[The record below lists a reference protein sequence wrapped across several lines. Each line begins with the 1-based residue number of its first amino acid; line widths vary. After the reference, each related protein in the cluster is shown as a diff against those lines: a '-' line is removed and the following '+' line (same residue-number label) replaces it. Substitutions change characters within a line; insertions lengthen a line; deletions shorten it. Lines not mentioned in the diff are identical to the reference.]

1 MEDMTW
7 LVIQCVLVRPMD
19 SGLEQNQPACVG
31 AFFAVYFTFKIHSHD
46 LPPAV
51 IDCGNLTDP
60 EDGQVTFTP
69 GVVAT
74 IETGLGAIA
83 NYTCNDGYDLVGD
96 VLRTCQATEQWAGAE
111 PTCMRK

>member
-1 MEDMTW
+1 MEGMTW
-7 LVIQCVLVRPMD
+7 LEKHCVLVRPMD
-19 SGLEQNQPACVG
+19 SGLEQNQPARVS
-31 AFFAVYFTFKIHSHD
+31 TFLLHTLLSKIHN

-60 EDGQVTFTP
+60 EDGQVMFTP

-96 VLRTCQATEQWAGAE
+96 VLRTCQANEQWAGTE
-111 PTCMRK
+111 PTCSCK